1 MLQIGFRLRDH
12 ARDFFH
18 ALAQTRDPFFRRREI
33 ARDQKIK
40 AVGQALHVN
49 QRIPLRLLQLFG
61 PEDFVIDV
69 LFENSKINV
78 VRASELRSI
87 DGVQL
92 VAKFF
97 LRGEVFGSRFEPSNR
112 STRHQNDGHRA
123 QSPAR
128 DWPVNIVRRNRAQLF
143 GTRRLAKSRTCLKST
158 TIKRPRPR

>member
-1 MLQIGFRLRDH
+1 MLQIGFRLCDD
-12 ARDFFH
+12 ARDISH

-49 QRIPLRLLQLFG
+49 QRIPLPLLQLFG
-61 PEDFVIDV
+61 SEDFVIDV
-69 LFENSKINV
+69 LLENSKINV

-97 LRGEVFGSRFEPSNR
+97 LRGEVFGSRLSRVVGQLAIKTMVTELSR
-112 STRHQNDGHRA
+112 LLGIGSQILLD
-123 QSPAR
+123 
-128 DWPVNIVRRNRAQLF
+128 VIVRNSLERVVLR
-143 GTRRLAKSRTCLKST
+143 SRE
-158 TIKRPRPR
+158 

>member
-1 MLQIGFRLRDH
+1 MLQIGFRLRDD
-12 ARDFFH
+12 ARDLFH

-97 LRGEVFGSRFEPSNR
+97 LRGEVFRSRFGR
-112 STRHQNDGHRA
+112 VVG
-123 QSPAR
+123 
-128 DWPVNIVRRNRAQLF
+128 QLAIK
-143 GTRRLAKSRTCLKST
+143 TMVTELSRLLG
-158 TIKRPRPR
+158 IGL